1 MTYFREAAACSFSCG
16 WAGTPTLLL
25 PSPQGAP
32 RLAVL
37 VPRASWMWMGEPGI
51 ALALRQP
58 DHVAAAGE
66 AGRWVG
72 LRVACLS
79 VSFSLF
85 LCAQPRSLILPRGG
99 THMWLF
105 SPSMLSPP
113 PSSCSP
119 PPGDALCWGDSHKAC
134 LGRWAALT
142 AKPVTPGS
150 GGWRGPGS
158 RSLSCQPFGLSPGL
172 PQGGGRVH
180 SWGGV
185 SPRG

>member
-1 MTYFREAAACSFSCG
+1 MAITALSPLGKEMTYFREAAACSFSCG

-72 LRVACLS
+72 LQVACLS

-85 LCAQPRSLILPRGG
+85 LCAQPHSLVLPCGG

-105 SPSMLSPP
+105 SPSVLSPP

-119 PPGDALCWGDSHKAC
+119 PRRCSL
-134 LGRWAALT
+134 LGR
-142 AKPVTPGS
+142 
-150 GGWRGPGS
+150 
-158 RSLSCQPFGLSPGL
+158 L
-172 PQGGGRVH
+172 PQSLPGALG
-180 SWGGV
+180 SID
-185 SPRG
+185 S